1 MEAFRETRKKDYSW
15 VLPLIGGILTI
26 IGILLP
32 TAYFT
37 YSGTSWTWWVWNLTV
52 MSVSGYG
59 SESVFISEIDF
70 IIPSMITSIT
80 ISLSAINLLILSYR
94 TKEAGLNKRDFLLWS
109 LLSSGATIGVM
120 IYYINAMQLAFFDGV
135 TIEGE
140 IFPAGY
146 SFWQVFSPGFGV
158 ILPFISSILAGIG
171 VGVFLYSLKQNERMI
186 EHYTPVSIPIGNLN
200 YCPQCGFKLIKPD
213 LNFCTNCGFKL

>member
-1 MEAFRETRKKDYSW
+1 MEVNREIRKKEYSW

-32 TAYFT
+32 TAYFS

-52 MSVSGYG
+52 LGVSGYG
-59 SESVFISEIDF
+59 SESVFISDIDF
-70 IIPSMITSIT
+70 IIPSAITSIT
-80 ISLSAINLLILSYR
+80 LSLCAINLLILSFR
-94 TKEAGLNKRDFLLWS
+94 TKETGLNKRDFLLWS
-109 LLSSGATIGVM
+109 LLSSGATVGVM
-120 IYYINAMQLAFFDGV
+120 IYYINAMHIAFFDGL

-146 SFWQVFSPGFGV
+146 PFWQVFSPGFGV
-158 ILPFISSILAGIG
+158 ILPFIGAILAVIG
-171 VGVFLYSLKQNERMI
+171 VGVFLYSLKQRETMI
-186 EHYTPVSIPIGNLN
+186 KQYTPVSVPLGNLN
-200 YCPQCGFKLIKPD
+200 YCPQCGFRLVKPD

>member
-32 TAYFT
+32 TAYFS
-37 YSGTSWTWWVWNLTV
+37 YSGTSWSWWVWNLTV
-52 MSVSGYG
+52 LGVSGYG

-70 IIPSMITSIT
+70 VIPSMITSIT
-80 ISLSAINLLILSYR
+80 ISLSAINLLILSYK
-94 TKEAGLNKRDFLLWS
+94 TKETGLNKRDFLLWS

-120 IYYINAMQLAFFDGV
+120 IYYISAMHIAFFDGLI
-135 TIEGE
+135 IEGE

-158 ILPFISSILAGIG
+158 ILPFISAILAVIG
-171 VGVFLYSLKQNERMI
+171 VVVFLYSLKQKETMV
-186 EHYTPVSIPIGNLN
+186 EHYNPVSIPIGTLN
-200 YCPQCGFKLIKPD
+200 YCPQCGFKLLKPD